1 MIKIGFREA
10 QLMVLGA
17 DRLHRHGNVEL
28 NNLQRFSIGD
38 NVEVIEISLHR
49 PVVVIKIAECVESY
63 VPIESLSEKVVDA
76 CIDILREV
84 AFNVDQEFA
93 RSVEE

>member
-1 MIKIGFREA
+1 MVKIGFREA

-17 DRLHRHGNVEL
+17 DRLHRKGNVEL
-28 NNLQRFSIGD
+28 NNLQVFSIGD
-38 NVEVIEISLHR
+38 NVDVIEISLHQ
-49 PVVVIKIAECVESY
+49 PVVVIKTAECVESY

-93 RSVEE
+93 KKEEE

>member
-28 NNLQRFSIGD
+28 NNLQVFSIGD
-38 NVEVIEISLHR
+38 NVEVIEISLHQ
-49 PVVVIKIAECVESY
+49 PVVVIKTAECVESY

-76 CIDILREV
+76 CIDILRET
-84 AFNVDQEFA
+84 AFNIDQEFA
-93 RSVEE
+93 KED